1 MTTIYF
7 PYTKGYISQTMKFGT
22 VGLPPY
28 RVFSLEEIV
37 AATNNFDS
45 ASFMGEGSHG
55 KLCHLF

>member
-22 VGLPPY
+22 VDLPPY
-28 RVFSLEEIV
+28 RAFSLDEIV

-45 ASFMGEGSHG
+45 ACFMGEVSQG
-55 KLCHLF
+55 KVSHLF

>member
-45 ASFMGEGSHG
+45 ASFMGEGSQG
-55 KLCHLF
+55 KVCYLF